1 MRPQLEAS
9 SKETDRMHGN
19 LVSQIKYDNG
29 AESICLR
36 KKGIF
41 KSLQG
46 ALWKSGLSR
55 THAIVHFSSSVN
67 CHMDS
72 VLHLYLKMDGQL
84 FKPGVFH

>member
-46 ALWKSGLSR
+46 AL
-55 THAIVHFSSSVN
+55 
-67 CHMDS
+67 
-72 VLHLYLKMDGQL
+72 
-84 FKPGVFH
+84 